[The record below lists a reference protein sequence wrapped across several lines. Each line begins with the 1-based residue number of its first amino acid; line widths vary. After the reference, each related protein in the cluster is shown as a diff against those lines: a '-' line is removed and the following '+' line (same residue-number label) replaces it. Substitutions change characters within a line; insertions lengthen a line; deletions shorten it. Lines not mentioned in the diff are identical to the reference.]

1 MALFLYLLIKRCRI
15 KDENEIK
22 AFTQSFGTF
31 FIEFKAEGLKDWLF
45 YFIYI
50 LRRLMIQVSYI
61 LIDDG
66 SLQLSLSIMFAF
78 SVSFK

>member
-1 MALFLYLLIKRCRI
+1 MFLYLLIKRCRL

-31 FIEFKAEGLKDWLF
+31 FDEFKTEGLKDWLF

-50 LRRLMIQVSYI
+50 LRRLTIQLSYI
-61 LIDDG
+61 FIDDG
-66 SLQLSLSIMFAF
+66 VLQLSLSIMFAF
-78 SVSFK
+78 SVRFK